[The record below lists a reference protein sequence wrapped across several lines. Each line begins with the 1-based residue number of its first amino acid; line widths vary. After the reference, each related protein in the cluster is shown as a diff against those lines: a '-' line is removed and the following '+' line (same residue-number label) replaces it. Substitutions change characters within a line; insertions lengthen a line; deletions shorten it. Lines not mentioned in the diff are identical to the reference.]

1 MPSAGGALLIWS
13 AVPKLVIDDDALILT
28 HQMQAEVRQKGEHTY
43 SKVWWENVN
52 VDIYCAL

>member
-43 SKVWWENVN
+43 SKVW
-52 VDIYCAL
+52 